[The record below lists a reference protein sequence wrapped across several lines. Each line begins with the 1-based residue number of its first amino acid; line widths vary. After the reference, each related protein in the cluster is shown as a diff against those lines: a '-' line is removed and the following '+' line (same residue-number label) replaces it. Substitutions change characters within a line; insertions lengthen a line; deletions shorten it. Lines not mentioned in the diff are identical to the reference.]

1 MARILIGPDGGPFV
15 ELEETNGELQIDT
28 PNGTIDLTG
37 DALTNGDL
45 QIPHS
50 SSHEEFGSDEI
61 DSGQLAANSEFQLY
75 AVSTDPSNP
84 DVGSIWYREDLD

>member
-1 MARILIGPDGGPFV
+1 MARILIGPDGGPYV
-15 ELEETNGELQIDT
+15 KLEETNGKLQIDT

-45 QIPHS
+45 QITHS
-50 SSHEEFGSDEI
+50 STHESGGSDEI

-75 AVSTDPSNP
+75 AVSTDPSSP
-84 DVGSIWYREDLD
+84 DVGTIWYREDLD